1 MPDHGERIARLEVQV
16 DMHETRINSHA
27 VEISDTKL
35 FKARIIAFASLAAA
49 FGAGAGPKVWEIL
62 GRILGMS

>member
-1 MPDHGERIARLEVQV
+1 MADHGERIARLEVQV

-27 VEISDTKL
+27 VEISETRI

-49 FGAGAGPKVWEIL
+49 FGAGAGPKIWEVL
-62 GRILGMS
+62 GRMLGMN

>member
-1 MPDHGERIARLEVQV
+1 MADHGERIARLEVQV

-27 VEISDTKL
+27 VEISETRI

-49 FGAGAGPKVWEIL
+49 FGAGAGPKIWEVL
-62 GRILGMS
+62 GRMLGMS